1 MIKYK
6 TYICSTGRSF
16 IFYFIS
22 TKDIIMLKVALFVFL
37 SLPRERVYDSSLNYK
52 DSVNPTGCG
61 S

>member
-22 TKDIIMLKVALFVFL
+22 TLDIIMLKAVVFVFF
-37 SLPRERVYDSSLNYK
+37 
-52 DSVNPTGCG
+52 
-61 S
+61 

>member
-6 TYICSTGRSF
+6 TYICSAGRSF

-22 TKDIIMLKVALFVFL
+22 TSDIIMLEVAVFVFL
-37 SLPRERVYDSSLNYK
+37 SLLREPVSDSTLNYK
-52 DSVNPTGCG
+52 DFVNPTGCG